1 MHKGNGI
8 VAVAPLTAPAGTLAH
23 NRQLAS
29 AATPPKPLPPVA
41 PAGGKAEPIVSWHIC
56 VLSAIVLLIGAS
68 LGIGMIVLLSP
79 QPKAVALVI
88 DDDDA
93 VERPTRVWPAPIA
106 RSEPAP
112 ECVDCNA
119 RSPP

>member
-1 MHKGNGI
+1 MHKGN
-8 VAVAPLTAPAGTLAH
+8 
-23 NRQLAS
+23 
-29 AATPPKPLPPVA
+29 
-41 PAGGKAEPIVSWHIC
+41 GGKAEPIVSRQIC

-68 LGIGMIVLLSP
+68 LGIGMIILLLP
-79 QPKAVALVI
+79 HPKAVAVAI

-112 ECVDCNA
+112 ECVDCNPSHEVERLSDQPST
-119 RSPP
+119 RSESNSQSD